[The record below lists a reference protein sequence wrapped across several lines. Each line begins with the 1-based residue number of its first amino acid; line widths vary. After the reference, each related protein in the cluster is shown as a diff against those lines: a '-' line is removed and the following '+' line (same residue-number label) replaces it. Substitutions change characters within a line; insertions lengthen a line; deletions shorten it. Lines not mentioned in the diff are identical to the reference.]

1 MHITLSKKQSKHK
14 QTNAK
19 KTTKRYNA
27 NGVSEEDH
35 SIKQKQP
42 LKNPCDKRFSARY
55 NSTKHH
61 ISGKV
66 HLAKLN
72 MSPKEAKLNIPVDL
86 IRTIAIAAVILL
98 HSTNDLTHTTVMG
111 TNEIFRWWTVDI
123 YQSIGRLGVPLF
135 VMLTGALLLQ
145 PSKKEELDTFFSK
158 RFARIGLPLIFWGA
172 AYFIWDVYVEQQQ
185 VTQAFI
191 VQGILTGPY
200 LHFWYM
206 YMLVGLYLITPFL
219 RLIIPYASSQL
230 FKYFAAL
237 WFVGTALIPFI
248 YLLTPYEVD
257 VNLFTIPAFLGYFVL
272 GYYLLNVKVSRK
284 LLMAMFTFGV
294 TLSTVGTYI
303 IAGTVGGI
311 TQFFFQEYVSPST
324 ILASIALFLLLTGM
338 KSPVEPHLKYKTSLW
353 QRFLHMISEN
363 TLPIF
368 FFHLMVLYA
377 LQNGYL
383 GVTLNGNTVNSI
395 VGVPLATLLTLLIS
409 LIVIAPLKKVPVL
422 KRLLG

>member
-1 MHITLSKKQSKHK
+1 ML
-14 QTNAK
+14 
-19 KTTKRYNA
+19 
-27 NGVSEEDH
+27 
-35 SIKQKQP
+35 
-42 LKNPCDKRFSARY
+42 
-55 NSTKHH
+55 
-61 ISGKV
+61 
-66 HLAKLN
+66 
-72 MSPKEAKLNIPVDL
+72 PKEAKLNIPVDL
-86 IRTIAIAAVILL
+86 IRTIAIVAVILL

-123 YQSIGRLGVPLF
+123 YQSIGRMGVPLF

-145 PSKKEELDTFFSK
+145 PSKKEDVGTFFSK
-158 RFARIGLPLIFWGA
+158 RFARIGLPFLFWAA
-172 AYFIWDVYVEQQQ
+172 AYFLWDVYVEQQQ

-219 RLIIPYASSQL
+219 RLMIPHASSQL

-237 WFVGTALIPFI
+237 WFVGTALVPFI
-248 YLLTPYEVD
+248 YLLSPYVVD
-257 VNLFTIPAFLGYFVL
+257 TNLFTIPAFVGYFVL
-272 GYYLLNVKVSRK
+272 GYYLLRVKVNRK
-284 LLMAMFTFGV
+284 LLVGILVSGV
-294 TLSTVGTYI
+294 ALSTVGTYV

-338 KSPVEPHLKYKTSLW
+338 KAPVEPHPKGTSLW
-353 QRFLHMISEN
+353 QRFLHMVSVN

-368 FFHLMVLYA
+368 FFHLMVLYV

-383 GVTLNGNTVNSI
+383 GFTLNGNTVNSI
-395 VGVPLATLLTLLIS
+395 VGVPLTALVVFLIS
-409 LIVIAPLKKVPVL
+409 LAVIVPLKKVPVL